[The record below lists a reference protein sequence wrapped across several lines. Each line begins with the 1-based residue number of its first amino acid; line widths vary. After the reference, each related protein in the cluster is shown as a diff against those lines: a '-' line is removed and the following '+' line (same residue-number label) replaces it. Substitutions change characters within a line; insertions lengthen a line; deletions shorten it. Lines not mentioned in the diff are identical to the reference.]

1 MSGLPALAVVGSAGP
16 DGWPAALESAVR
28 AEFLGSPLTPPAGSP
43 LLAECGVE
51 GCCRPAQ
58 RTPWDGSDTRLCG
71 THGLRWEKAG
81 RPPKD
86 VWLSAQPPGSPSDVT
101 ECCLVVGC
109 ARSAA
114 GGRGLCVSHERAWQR
129 TGAPALPEFAGAAAP
144 ATAGDVLCRIAGCG
158 FPACGGRTGL
168 CDSHA
173 RKYYS
178 WRYYVAGRGG
188 EADASLKQYIARI
201 SDRDGGMW
209 ASLALPATPLLALE
223 LRFVVQHRH
232 DTGEGFIHPRDWRLL
247 VERLDALAV
256 RSLLDVDV
264 ESWSVERTGRG
275 LVPLWASYGRYAWT
289 TLLEFRTRCGLA
301 DPWEPDVW
309 HVRALPIDQ
318 AARIAKLGALDWRAI
333 EPPWLRQLS
342 KRWAR
347 HRLRQGVSIGHVAS
361 VRLAILSLV
370 EFCELRSWPLDSPAC
385 LTRGLFDAFLDH
397 VRTLDQGQTVKHR
410 SAVGIKQLFEQAHDL
425 GWISLSC
432 PRVYLRGEL
441 PRIRDHLPRAL
452 PPAILKQLNEPGALE
467 LLRPGERA
475 AVLVLMDCGLRARD
489 TARLR
494 IDAVITG
501 SDGAPYLRY
510 WNHKRR
516 REAVVPLSDRAAEA
530 IAVQRA
536 SVRER
541 FPECEWL
548 FPRRLANRRGQR
560 PMDYEFVWST
570 LRRWC
575 EELDLRDE
583 HGEPVRPSAHTFRHT
598 YGTTMIN
605 RDVDLFAVQS
615 LLDHDSPE
623 MTLRYARMSKETLRR
638 KWEQGQQRINIRG
651 EVVPLDLDG
660 ELSDAAWAKEQIARA
675 KQTLP
680 NGYCGLPL
688 QQTCPHPNA
697 CLTCSAFLTD
707 QTFLSQHR
715 EQLERTEHLI
725 KLGSEN
731 GNQRLVEIN
740 EADRVSLVAI
750 IERAEALEH
759 EQQNDPERQ
768 EEDRDAAA

>member
-1 MSGLPALAVVGSAGP
+1 VRGTPALAVVGSRQP
-16 DGWPAALESAVR
+16 DSWRATLESAVR
-28 AEFLGSPLTPPAGSP
+28 AEFLGSPLYPPAGSP
-43 LLAECGVE
+43 LVYACGVE
-51 GCCRPAQ
+51 GCCRPAD
-58 RTPWDGSDTRLCG
+58 RAPWGAFEIRLCQ

-81 RPPKD
+81 RPAKD
-86 VWLSAQPPGSPSDVT
+86 EWLSAQPHGLPSVVSRR
-101 ECCLVVGC
+101 CLVVGC
-109 ARSAA
+109 PRSAA
-114 GGRGLCVSHERAWQR
+114 SGGLCFAHRNEWRRA
-129 TGAPALPEFAGAAAP
+129 GAPERSEFAASAVPAP
-144 ATAGDVLCRIAGCG
+144 VGDALCRIAGCG
-158 FPACGGRTGL
+158 FPAWPGRNKTGL

-173 RKYYS
+173 SRFYS
-178 WRYYVAGRGG
+178 WRHHVRRHASEPDPSLERYV
-188 EADASLKQYIARI
+188 ARI
-201 SDRDGGMW
+201 SRRDGGAG
-209 ASLALPATPLLALE
+209 ASLALPAAPLLELE

-232 DTGEGFIHPRDWRLL
+232 DTGEGFIVPRDWRLL
-247 VERLDALAV
+247 VERLNALGV
-256 RSLLDVDV
+256 RSLLDHDI
-264 ESWSVERTGRG
+264 ESWSGERTGRG
-275 LVPLWASYGRYAWT
+275 RVLLWAAYGRYAWKA
-289 TLLEFRTRCGLA
+289 LVEFRARCGLV

-309 HVRALPIDQ
+309 RLRALPIDEL
-318 AARIAKLGALDWRAI
+318 ARMSKLGTLDWRPV
-333 EPPWLRQLS
+333 EPAWLRELC

-347 HRLRQGVSIGHVAS
+347 HRLREGASAGHVAQ
-361 VRLAILSLV
+361 VRRAVLALS
-370 EFCELRSWPLDSPAC
+370 EFCERGGWPLDSPAC
-385 LTRGLFDAFLDH
+385 LTRDLFDAFLDH
-397 VRTLDQGQTVKHR
+397 VRVLDQGTTVKHR
-410 SAVGIKQLFEQAHDL
+410 LAVGVRQLFEQAHDL
-425 GWISLSC
+425 GWISLRN

-452 PPAILKQLNEPGALE
+452 PPTVIKRLNEPGALE
-467 LLRPGERA
+467 LLRQDERA

-489 TARLR
+489 TTRLR

-536 SVRER
+536 SARER

-548 FPRRLANRRGQR
+548 FPRLLANRRGQR
-560 PMDYEFVWST
+560 PMDYAFVWSA
-570 LRRWC
+570 LRRWW

-583 HGEPVRPSAHTFRHT
+583 HGEPLRPSAHMFRHT

-605 RDVDLFAVQS
+605 NDVDLFAVQS

-651 EVVPLDLDG
+651 ELVPLDLGG

-707 QTFLSQHR
+707 QTFLPQHR
-715 EQLERTEHLI
+715 EQLARTEQLI
-725 KLGSEN
+725 ELGSEN
-731 GNQRLVEIN
+731 GNERLVEIN
-740 EADRVSLVAI
+740 EATRVSLVAI
-750 IERAEALEH
+750 IERAEQLDRDTPTRE
-759 EQQNDPERQ
+759 
-768 EEDRDAAA
+768 EEDDAAA